1 MKMPQ
6 LCAAYKKLISN
17 IMVGRLKV
25 KVQKKIYHVNIHQ
38 EKIAVAILITAKQM
52 TGQRKLRNNKI
63 YYIMKN
69 LFSNKTIPP
78 YN

>member
-1 MKMPQ
+1 MKMTQ

-38 EKIAVAILITAKQM
+38 EKIALAILITAKQM
-52 TGQRKLRNNKI
+52 TGQRKLRNKI